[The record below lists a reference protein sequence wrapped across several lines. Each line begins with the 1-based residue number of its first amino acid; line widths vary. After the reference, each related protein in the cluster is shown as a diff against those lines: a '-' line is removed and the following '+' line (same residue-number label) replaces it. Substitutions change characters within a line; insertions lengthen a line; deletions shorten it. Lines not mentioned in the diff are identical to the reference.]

1 MRARFVVHAVGP
13 IYDRKG
19 PNPWSHEECD
29 EKLRL
34 TYLRALYKADEVGV
48 QHLAFCLLSAGVFRG
63 RRRLED
69 VLAIGMNAVI
79 AALGQ
84 CKSLNEVHLVGYN
97 PNEISILKSLAESVA
112 RGEPIAPSPSTT
124 TDISMGA
131 SSTKERT
138 AEGHRTVTVATG
150 NIASAPPPSEPAEPR
165 GAQMGSEGNELEL
178 LNSLHQIQIALNN
191 LRDSNGKL
199 IVSCEKDS
207 VNVVEQKLVRY
218 FQEKYGHI

>member
-1 MRARFVVHAVGP
+1 MQTDSPGLTRFLESQGHAVVTTGGDLRARFVVHAVGP

-124 TDISMGA
+124 
-131 SSTKERT
+131 R
-138 AEGHRTVTVATG
+138 R
-150 NIASAPPPSEPAEPR
+150 SARP
-165 GAQMGSEGNELEL
+165 
-178 LNSLHQIQIALNN
+178 
-191 LRDSNGKL
+191 
-199 IVSCEKDS
+199 
-207 VNVVEQKLVRY
+207 
-218 FQEKYGHI
+218 